1 MKQQQQQNVL
11 DAQRANALQRQ
22 QTPLMQYQ
30 ALLPFIQSVPTSRTQ
45 TTTQFGRK
53 PSALQTGLGVGLSA
67 FGGIGNVLKP
77 TGNQYGYSPLPTNT
91 PPTPTGLRISPAIS
105 STFNPNPLA
114 LSTSPAFTPSTFGN
128 TAPASNVNLNPFNPA
143 TAVGPIFGV

>member
-1 MKQQQQQNVL
+1 
-11 DAQRANALQRQ
+11 
-22 QTPLMQYQ
+22 MQYQ

-77 TGNQYGYSPLPTNT
+77 TGNQLGYSPP
-91 PPTPTGLRISPAIS
+91 PPTPTFQKLTSSISPALNPMAF
-105 STFNPNPLA
+105 STSPIFNNPLA

-128 TAPASNVNLNPFNPA
+128 TAPASNVNLSPFNPA
-143 TAVGPIFGV
+143 TAIGPIFGQQ